1 MACKDISLIFIVLS
15 LPFLFQVFQ
24 ELNNFNGILE
34 VVSAINSSPIFRLN
48 HTFAVSLSLILL
60 YSNSVLLQIGS
71 VTVLISFSPV
81 SSCSQCNARFP
92 FDFCGR
98 EVGKLGL
105 VYQVHPHFQDLTSSC
120 PLTTRFP
127 LAEILTHM
135 NFPLTF
141 FFIILLISSCQS
153 VFRCLMDVI
162 KKLFRKARFAFQSDF
177 KRI

>member
-1 MACKDISLIFIVLS
+1 MACKDISLVFTVFS

-81 SSCSQCNARFP
+81 SSCFHNAMRGFHSI
-92 FDFCGR
+92 FVDVR
-98 EVGKLGL
+98 QENWV
-105 VYQVHPHFQDLTSSC
+105 SC
-120 PLTTRFP
+120 
-127 LAEILTHM
+127 IKS
-135 NFPLTF
+135 
-141 FFIILLISSCQS
+141 ILISRASLLPVPFLQC
-153 VFRCLMDVI
+153 FL
-162 KKLFRKARFAFQSDF
+162 
-177 KRI
+177 

>member
-1 MACKDISLIFIVLS
+1 MACKDISLVFTVFS

-81 SSCSQCNARFP
+81 SSCFRNAMRGFNSI
-92 FDFCGR
+92 FVDAR
-98 EVGKLGL
+98 QENWV
-105 VYQVHPHFQDLTSSC
+105 SC
-120 PLTTRFP
+120 
-127 LAEILTHM
+127 IKS
-135 NFPLTF
+135 
-141 FFIILLISSCQS
+141 ILISRASLLPVPFLQC
-153 VFRCLMDVI
+153 FL
-162 KKLFRKARFAFQSDF
+162 
-177 KRI
+177 

>member
-1 MACKDISLIFIVLS
+1 MACKDISLVFTLFS

-81 SSCSQCNARFP
+81 SSCFHNAMRGFHSI
-92 FDFCGR
+92 F
-98 EVGKLGL
+98 V
-105 VYQVHPHFQDLTSSC
+105 
-120 PLTTRFP
+120 
-127 LAEILTHM
+127 
-135 NFPLTF
+135 
-141 FFIILLISSCQS
+141 
-153 VFRCLMDVI
+153 DV
-162 KKLFRKARFAFQSDF
+162 R
-177 KRI
+177 